1 MRQPMLETKKNIADE
16 IVSSDNISL
25 STLSREDL
33 MELLSISK
41 ME

>member
-33 MELLSISK
+33 MELLLISK
-41 ME
+41 MG

>member
-1 MRQPMLETKKNIADE
+1 MRQPMLETKKNIADK
-16 IVSSDNISL
+16 IVSSDTISL

-33 MELLSISK
+33 MELLLISK